1 MLKKTLAIA
10 SLSVVLAG
18 GSASSAIA
26 APRDFMGNWVNANS
40 NTRGITR
47 LVISSRG
54 GNRLNIRVFG
64 KCHPRDCNWG
74 TVVLNTYGNNVSVRD
89 KAATAR
95 YSKRFANTLLILRLY
110 GRGHNQIRLQSFT
123 LFKDGALHK
132 CGMN

>member
-1 MLKKTLAIA
+1 M
-10 SLSVVLAG
+10 SVVLAA
-18 GSASSAIA
+18 GSASYAIA
-26 APRDFMGNWVNANS
+26 APRDFVGNWVNANS

-132 CGMN
+132 CGMD